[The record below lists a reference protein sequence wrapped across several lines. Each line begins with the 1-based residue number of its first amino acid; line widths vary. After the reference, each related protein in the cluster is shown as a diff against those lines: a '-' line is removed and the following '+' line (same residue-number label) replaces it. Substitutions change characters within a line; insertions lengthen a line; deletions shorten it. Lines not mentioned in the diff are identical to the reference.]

1 MSLQPLEDRIV
12 VRPGDAEETTVSGLV
27 IPDTAKEKPQQGEV
41 LAVGPGRRSEH
52 TGELIPVDVAVG
64 DVVLYSK
71 YGGTEV
77 TVDGE
82 DLLVLSS
89 RDVLAKVG
97 RAARRSSPTTTT
109 RGPGAAAS
117 ASRGRQRPGRA
128 RRRPGPPSRPRPPD
142 RSPSTGSAARF
153 ADYVPPPEPPLQPGG
168 RAAAVLAARC
178 SRRTA
183 RRASC

>member
-12 VRPGDAEETTVSGLV
+12 VRPGDAEEMTVSGLV

-41 LAVGPGRRSEH
+41 IAAGPGRRSEH

-89 RDVLAKVG
+89 RDVLAKV
-97 RAARRSSPTTTT
+97 
-109 RGPGAAAS
+109 
-117 ASRGRQRPGRA
+117 
-128 RRRPGPPSRPRPPD
+128 
-142 RSPSTGSAARF
+142 SAAKKK
-153 ADYVPPPEPPLQPGG
+153 
-168 RAAAVLAARC
+168 
-178 SRRTA
+178 
-183 RRASC
+183 